1 MFISRVELLLRAGVF
16 RLLSGRLFIAS
27 RFEVP
32 AVLVLVVAFLFT
44 SLLRAPEL
52 TVPLVAGLVF
62 PDLETFPPPPL
73 LEFPGVYTLTDLLLT
88 AVLPERPF
96 VSNVRTFTLLP
107 VVLRYSL
114 AVGPL

>member
-1 MFISRVELLLRAGVF
+1 M
-16 RLLSGRLFIAS
+16 LSGRLFIAS

-32 AVLVLVVAFLFT
+32 AVLVVAFLFT

-62 PDLETFPPPPL
+62 PDLETFLPPPL
-73 LEFPGVYTLTDLLLT
+73 LEFPGVYTLTDLSLT

>member
-1 MFISRVELLLRAGVF
+1 M
-16 RLLSGRLFIAS
+16 LSGRLFIVS

-32 AVLVLVVAFLFT
+32 ALLVVAFLFT

-52 TVPLVAGLVF
+52 TVPLVAEELLVVGLAF
-62 PDLETFPPPPL
+62 PDLETFPPPLL
-73 LEFPGVYTLTDLLLT
+73 LEFPGVYTLTDLSLT

>member
-32 AVLVLVVAFLFT
+32 AVLVVAFLFT

-73 LEFPGVYTLTDLLLT
+73 LEFPGVYTLTDLSLT

>member
-1 MFISRVELLLRAGVF
+1 LFISRVELLLRAGVF

-32 AVLVLVVAFLFT
+32 AVLVVAFLFT

-73 LEFPGVYTLTDLLLT
+73 LEFPGVYTLTDLSLT